1 MKIPGVTAVAV
12 FFSSLTMMGCDNA
25 KVASSSQQEP
35 QTSAQQIVAKMSPR
49 EKIGQVLMLDV
60 RNWGKNAAGEPQ
72 GVTVLPTELA
82 KVINDYR
89 LGSVIL
95 FRENFINT
103 PQSYQLI
110 QDLQQASYQLPL
122 LISTDQE
129 GGYVTRLREGTEM
142 PGNMALAAT
151 RDANMAQQV
160 GEVHGSELNA
170 LGVNIN
176 FAPVVDIN
184 TNQNNPVIGVR
195 SFSSN
200 IALVNEMSGAYIKG
214 LQQNSVLATAKHFP
228 GHGNV
233 ETDSHF
239 GLPLVPYTES
249 EWRQSDLLP
258 FKYVI
263 EQGIDAVIT
272 AHIIVPA
279 LDDTKVVSKKDG
291 TEIGLPATLSK
302 KIITGIL
309 RDELKFNGLI
319 FTDAMDMGAI
329 TENFGANEAVE
340 MALMAGSDVIVMPVH
355 VWDQQGIEQLED
367 LYHYLETQYYKDP
380 AFASRLQEAAAQVVQ
395 TKLAKK
401 IVAHNPHTL
410 EFAQSVV
417 ASPAHKSYEQKVAE
431 HAITLIKNDNLLPY
445 SLSAQNNLLVISDE
459 NTRNDIIRSELQN
472 IASQLENQEITV
484 SSLAYKLDQ
493 ETVPANLE
501 ESIKANDL
509 VILVTY
515 NLKTQGRAAQQTID
529 KARELGIPLVV
540 ISSRNPYDIAYLDNV
555 TANLA
560 IYGITGFD
568 VTNNNR
574 NSLEAN
580 IRAGI
585 RTLFKND
592 TDILFFNVPSGKL
605 PVDIKSPEGEIIY
618 PFGHGLTY

>member
-1 MKIPGVTAVAV
+1 MKIPGVTTVAV
-12 FFSSLTMMGCDNA
+12 LISSLTMVGCDNTQFA
-25 KVASSSQQEP
+25 NSQDEP
-35 QTSAQQIVAKMSPR
+35 QTSAEQIVTQMSPR

-60 RNWGKNAAGEPQ
+60 RNWGKNAAGEPE

-82 KVINDYR
+82 KAINDYR

-110 QDLQQASYQLPL
+110 QDLQKASYQLPL

-151 RDANMAQQV
+151 RDANMAQHV

-195 SFSSN
+195 SFSSD

-214 LQQNSVLATAKHFP
+214 LQQNSVLSTAKHFP

-249 EWRQSDLLP
+249 EWRQNDLLP

-309 RDELKFNGLI
+309 RDELKFQGLI

-355 VWDQQGIEQLED
+355 IWDQQGIEQLEE
-367 LYHYLETQYYKDP
+367 LYQYLETQHYKNP
-380 AFASRLQEAAAQVVQ
+380 EFASRLQEAATRVVK

-401 IVAHNPHTL
+401 IAATNNAHTL

-417 ASPAHKSYEQKVAE
+417 ASPAHKRDEQKVAE
-431 HAITLIKNDNLLPY
+431 RAVTLIKNDNLLPY
-445 SLSAQNNLLVISDE
+445 SLNAQNNVLIISDE

-484 SSLAYKLDQ
+484 SSLAYKLEQ
-493 ETVPANLE
+493 QTVPATLE
-501 ESIKANDL
+501 ESIQASDL

-515 NLKTQGRAAQQTID
+515 NLKTKGRAAQQTID

-592 TDILFFNVPSGKL
+592 ADTLLFNVPSGKL

>member
-1 MKIPGVTAVAV
+1 MKIPGVTTVAV
-12 FFSSLTMMGCDNA
+12 LISSLTMVGCDNTQF
-25 KVASSSQQEP
+25 SNSQEEP
-35 QTSAQQIVAKMSPR
+35 QTSAEQIVTQMSPR

-60 RNWGKNAAGEPQ
+60 RNWGKNAAGEPE

-82 KVINDYR
+82 KAISDYR

-110 QDLQQASYQLPL
+110 QDLQKASYQLPL

-151 RDANMAQQV
+151 RDANMAQHV

-195 SFSSN
+195 SFSSD

-214 LQQNSVLATAKHFP
+214 LQQNSVLSTAKHFP

-249 EWRQSDLLP
+249 EWRQNDLLP

-309 RDELKFNGLI
+309 RDELKFQGLI

-355 VWDQQGIEQLED
+355 IWDQQGIEQLEE
-367 LYHYLETQYYKDP
+367 LYQYLETQHYKNP
-380 AFASRLQEAAAQVVQ
+380 EFASRLQEAATRVVQ

-401 IVAHNPHTL
+401 IAATNNSHTL

-417 ASPAHKSYEQKVAE
+417 ASPAHKRDEQKVAE
-431 HAITLIKNDNLLPY
+431 RAVTLIKNDNLLPY
-445 SLSAQNNLLVISDE
+445 SLNAQNNVLIISDE

-484 SSLAYKLDQ
+484 SSLAYKLEQ
-493 ETVPANLE
+493 QTVPATLE
-501 ESIKANDL
+501 ESIQASDL

-515 NLKTQGRAAQQTID
+515 NLKTKGRAAQQTID

-592 TDILFFNVPSGKL
+592 ADTLLFNVPSGKL

>member
-1 MKIPGVTAVAV
+1 MKILGVTKVAV
-12 FFSSLTMMGCDNA
+12 LISSLTIMGCDND
-25 KVASSSQQEP
+25 KLSTNQQES
-35 QTSAQQIVAKMSPR
+35 QASAEQIVNQMSPR

-60 RNWGKNAAGEPQ
+60 RNWGKNAAGEPE

-103 PQSYQLI
+103 SQSYQLI
-110 QDLQQASYQLPL
+110 QDLQKASYQLPL
-122 LISTDQE
+122 LVSTDQE

-151 RDANMAQQV
+151 RDANMAQHV

-195 SFSSN
+195 SFSSD
-200 IALVNEMSGAYIKG
+200 IALVNEMASAYMKG
-214 LQQNSVLATAKHFP
+214 LQQNSVLSTAKHFP

-258 FKYVI
+258 FKHVI
-263 EQGIDAVIT
+263 EQGIDAVLT

-309 RDELKFNGLI
+309 RDELQFKGLI

-340 MALMAGSDVIVMPVH
+340 MALMAGNDIMLMPVH
-355 VWDQQGIEQLED
+355 IWDQEGIEQLEE
-367 LYHYLETQYYKDP
+367 LYQYLETQYAKNP
-380 AFASRLQEAAAQVVQ
+380 EFASRLQEAATRVVQ

-401 IVAHNPHTL
+401 IGAINNLHTL
-410 EFAQSVV
+410 AFAQSVV
-417 ASPAHKSYEQKVAE
+417 ASPEHKSYEQKVAE
-431 HAITLIKNDNLLPY
+431 HAVTLIKNDNLLPY
-445 SLSAQNNLLVISDE
+445 SLNSQNNVLIISDE

-493 ETVPANLE
+493 QTVPANME
-501 ESIKANDL
+501 ESIKASDL

-515 NLKTQGRAAQQTID
+515 NLKIKGSAAQQTID
-529 KARELGIPLVV
+529 KAKELGIPLVV

-592 TDILFFNVPSGKL
+592 ADTLIFNVPSGKL
-605 PVDIKSPEGEIIY
+605 PVDIKSPEGEVIY

>member
-1 MKIPGVTAVAV
+1 MLI
-12 FFSSLTMMGCDNA
+12 SSLTMVGCDNTQL
-25 KVASSSQQEP
+25 SNSQEEP
-35 QTSAQQIVAKMSPR
+35 QTSAEQIVTQMSPR

-60 RNWGKNAAGEPQ
+60 RNWGKNAAGEPE

-82 KVINDYR
+82 KAINDYR

-110 QDLQQASYQLPL
+110 QDLQKASYQLPL

-151 RDANMAQQV
+151 RDANMAQHV

-195 SFSSN
+195 SFSSD

-249 EWRQSDLLP
+249 EWRQNDLLP

-309 RDELKFNGLI
+309 RDELKFQGLI

-355 VWDQQGIEQLED
+355 IWDQQGIEQLEE
-367 LYHYLETQYYKDP
+367 LYHYLETQHYKNP
-380 AFASRLQEAAAQVVQ
+380 EFASRLQEAATRVVQ

-401 IVAHNPHTL
+401 IAATNNAHTL

-417 ASPAHKSYEQKVAE
+417 ASPAHKRDEQKVAE
-431 HAITLIKNDNLLPY
+431 RAVTLIKNDNLLPY
-445 SLSAQNNLLVISDE
+445 SLNAQNNVLIISDE

-484 SSLAYKLDQ
+484 SSLAYKLEQ
-493 ETVPANLE
+493 QTVPATLE
-501 ESIKANDL
+501 ESIQASDL

-515 NLKTQGRAAQQTID
+515 NLKTKGRAAQQTID

-592 TDILFFNVPSGKL
+592 ADTLLFNVPSGKL

>member
-1 MKIPGVTAVAV
+1 MV
-12 FFSSLTMMGCDNA
+12 GCDNTQF
-25 KVASSSQQEP
+25 SNSQEEP
-35 QTSAQQIVAKMSPR
+35 QTSAEQMVTQMSPR

-60 RNWGKNAAGEPQ
+60 RNWGKNAAGEPE

-82 KVINDYR
+82 KAINDYR

-110 QDLQQASYQLPL
+110 QDLQKASYQLPL

-151 RDANMAQQV
+151 RDANMARHV

-195 SFSSN
+195 SFSSD

-214 LQQNSVLATAKHFP
+214 LQQNSVLSTAKHFP

-249 EWRQSDLLP
+249 EWRQNDLLP

-309 RDELKFNGLI
+309 RDELKFQGLI

-355 VWDQQGIEQLED
+355 IWDQQGIEQLEE
-367 LYHYLETQYYKDP
+367 LYQYLETQHYKNP
-380 AFASRLQEAAAQVVQ
+380 EFASRLQEAATRVVQ

-401 IVAHNPHTL
+401 IAATNNSHTL

-417 ASPAHKSYEQKVAE
+417 ASPAHKRDEQKVAE
-431 HAITLIKNDNLLPY
+431 RAVTLIKNDNLLPY
-445 SLSAQNNLLVISDE
+445 SLNAQNNVLIISDE

-493 ETVPANLE
+493 QTVPATLE
-501 ESIKANDL
+501 ESIQASDL

-515 NLKTQGRAAQQTID
+515 NLKTKGSAAQQTID
-529 KARELGIPLVV
+529 KARELGTPLVV

-592 TDILFFNVPSGKL
+592 ADTLLFNVPSAKL

>member
-1 MKIPGVTAVAV
+1 MKIPGVTTVAV
-12 FFSSLTMMGCDNA
+12 LLSSLTMVGCDNTQ
-25 KVASSSQQEP
+25 VSNSQEEP
-35 QTSAQQIVAKMSPR
+35 QTSAEQIVTQMSPR

-60 RNWGKNAAGEPQ
+60 RNWGKNAAGEPE

-82 KVINDYR
+82 KAINDYR

-110 QDLQQASYQLPL
+110 QDLQKASYQLPL

-151 RDANMAQQV
+151 RDANMAQHV

-195 SFSSN
+195 SFSSD

-249 EWRQSDLLP
+249 EWRQNDLLP

-309 RDELKFNGLI
+309 RDELKFKGLI

-355 VWDQQGIEQLED
+355 IWDQQGIEQLED
-367 LYHYLETQYYKDP
+367 LYQYLETQYYKNP
-380 AFASRLQEAAAQVVQ
+380 EFASRLQEAATRVVQ

-401 IVAHNPHTL
+401 IATTNSQHTL

-417 ASPAHKSYEQKVAE
+417 ASPAHKRDEQKVAE
-431 HAITLIKNDNLLPY
+431 RAVTLIKNDNLLPY
-445 SLSAQNNLLVISDE
+445 SLNAQNNVLVISDE

-472 IASQLENQEITV
+472 IASQLENREITV

-493 ETVPANLE
+493 QTVPTTLE
-501 ESIKANDL
+501 ESIQANDL
-509 VILVTY
+509 VIMVTY
-515 NLKTQGRAAQQTID
+515 NLKTKGHAAQQTID
-529 KARELGIPLVV
+529 KARELGVPLVV

-592 TDILFFNVPSGKL
+592 AAPLLFNVPSGKL